1 MEYNARFREYDTGSQ
16 VTLYKR
22 TITNGSKREG
32 LNKANKREE
41 RTEAEEAHCRA
52 QSAKVSKD
60 MIYNIARSNTWEY
73 FITLTFDREKVK
85 ADNYDIVTRKLQKF
99 LCHLRERKCKN
110 LKYLIVPELHKDG
123 KHYHFH
129 GLLANCDGVIFD
141 DSGLRTKDGLTI
153 YNIRDWHV
161 GFTTATKVKDT
172 QKVCSYIAKYITKAL
187 TMSLPNK
194 KRYYASQN
202 LKRPEETYG
211 VIEQEEFMKLYGD
224 RIKHIKSVEIPEAHQ
239 IVTYVELDD

>member
-1 MEYNARFREYDTGSQ
+1 MKYNARFREYDIGSQ

-22 TITNGSKREG
+22 TITNGTKRQG
-32 LNKANKREE
+32 FCKANKRE
-41 RTEAEEAHCRA
+41 RTEAEEMHCKA

-60 MIYNIARSNTWEY
+60 MIYNLARANTWDY
-73 FITLTFDREKVK
+73 FITLTFDREKVN
-85 ADNYDIVTRKLQKF
+85 ASNYNDVTKKLQNF
-99 LCHLRERKCKN
+99 LDNVRKRKCAD

-123 KHYHFH
+123 VHYHFH
-129 GLLANCDGVIFD
+129 GLLANCEGITFD
-141 DSGLRTKDGLTI
+141 DSGLKTKDDMTI
-153 YNIRDWHV
+153 YNIRDWHL

-202 LKRPEETYG
+202 LKKVDEVYC
-211 VIEQEEFMKLYGD
+211 VVDQDEFMGVYAD
-224 RIKHIKSVEIPEAHQ
+224 RIKFVKSVEIPEAHQ
-239 IVTYVELDD
+239 IVTYIELDD

>member
-16 VTLYKR
+16 VTFYMR
-22 TITNGSKREG
+22 TITKGAKKEG
-32 LNKANKREE
+32 FCKSNKRE
-41 RTEAEEAHCRA
+41 RTEEEEMRCKA

-60 MIYNIARSNTWEY
+60 MIYNLARANTWDY
-73 FITLTFDREKVK
+73 FITLTFDREKVN
-85 ADNYDIVTRKLQKF
+85 ASNYNDVTKKLQKF
-99 LCHLRERKCKN
+99 LQNLRERKCSD

-123 KHYHFH
+123 VHYHFH
-129 GLLANCDGVIFD
+129 GLLANCEGIIFK
-141 DSGLRTKDGLTI
+141 DSGLKTKDGMTI
-153 YNIRDWHV
+153 YNISEWRL

-202 LKRPEETYG
+202 LKKVNEVYD
-211 VIEQEEFMKLYGD
+211 VVDADEFMVVYAD
-224 RIKHIKSVEIPEAHQ
+224 RIKFIKSVEIPEAHQ
-239 IVTYVELDD
+239 IVTYIELED

>member
-22 TITNGSKREG
+22 TITNGKKREG
-32 LNKANKREE
+32 LSKANKREE
-41 RTEAEEAHCRA
+41 RTEAEANRCKA

-60 MIYNIARSNTWEY
+60 MVYNLARANDWEY
-73 FITLTFDREKVK
+73 FITLTFDREKVE
-85 ADNYDIVTRKLQKF
+85 ADNYNAVTKKLQNF
-99 LCHLRERKCKN
+99 LDNLRKRKCKDM
-110 LKYLIVPELHKDG
+110 KYLIVPELHKDG

-129 GLLANCDGVIFD
+129 GLLANCDGMSFV
-141 DSGLRTKDGLTI
+141 DSGLKTKDGLTI
-153 YNIRDWHV
+153 YNMADWHV

-172 QKVCSYIAKYITKAL
+172 QRVCSYIAKYITKAL

-194 KRYYASQN
+194 KRFYASQN
-202 LKRPEETYG
+202 LKKCDETFG
-211 VIEQEEFMKLYGD
+211 VVDQDDFMRTYGD
-224 RIKHIKSVEIPEAHQ
+224 RIRHIKSVEIPEAHQ